1 MGALERMVVL
11 VTPEQRET
19 IRARAKAEK
28 LTMGEI
34 VRRSVERYGSQADE
48 AALEK
53 LIEKV
58 EESTDRANRALD
70 RGLAAL
76 AAGMARIDR
85 MEKQAARRRGSKPRS
100 R

>member
-1 MGALERMVVL
+1 MGALERMVLL
-11 VTPEQRET
+11 VTPEQREA
-19 IRARAKAEK
+19 IRSRARAEK

-53 LIEKV
+53 LLEKV
-58 EESTDRANRALD
+58 EESTSRANRVLD
-70 RGLAAL
+70 QGLAAV
-76 AAGMARIDR
+76 AAGIARIER
-85 MEKQAARRRGSKPRS
+85 MEKQAARRRGTRARS

>member
-11 VTPEQRET
+11 VTPEQRAA

-34 VRRSVERYGSQADE
+34 VRRSVERYDSQADE

-58 EESTDRANRALD
+58 EESTVRANRALD
-70 RGLAAL
+70 QGLAAL
-76 AAGMARIDR
+76 AAGMARIER
-85 MEKQAARRRGSKPRS
+85 MEKQAARRGRSGSGGR
-100 R
+100 

>member
-11 VTPEQRET
+11 VTPEQRQA

-53 LIEKV
+53 LLEKV
-58 EESTDRANRALD
+58 EESTARANRALD
-70 RGLAAL
+70 QGLAAI
-76 AAGMARIDR
+76 AAGMARMER
-85 MEKQAARRRGSKPRS
+85 MEKQAARHREAGGRGR
-100 R
+100 

>member
-11 VTPEQRET
+11 VTPEQREA

-58 EESTDRANRALD
+58 EESTGRANRMLD
-70 RGLAAL
+70 QGLSAI
-76 AAGMARIDR
+76 AAGMARIER
-85 MEKQAARRRGSKPRS
+85 MEKRAVRRPGTKGGTR
-100 R
+100 